1 MSKKILS
8 LVLSIIMLF
17 SVLSVAAS
25 AVTDD
30 DILTDYPVIL
40 IPGYSGT
47 ELDLVKEDGSTE
59 RVWHFGMEEV
69 TSRILKR
76 IVDLGKGLI
85 ATAGGNGQQLGATV
99 GEEVVDLLGVLR
111 CNDDGSSVNNIQIAN
126 PIAANCNMA
135 YLTENGLDEFKGE
148 PELFAEVSSLIGEEK
163 CYFFTE
169 DWRMSVLDCAAR
181 LDSFIQAVKKDS
193 GKDKVNLVA
202 VSHGGQ
208 VTATYLSLYGYK
220 KDVKNAVMT
229 VPAAGGAALAY
240 DIVSRNVKL
249 DTYTL
254 VYFLEHG
261 FVSENDYKW
270 LMTALNT
277 GFLNDVIEGILPY
290 VMEVIGNF
298 GSIWDFIPE
307 EYYDAL
313 KTKYLDPE
321 KNAGIIE
328 KSDVVHHDI
337 MRNYDKTLKDCI
349 EKYGMNVSIIA
360 GTGNPSVTGLSE
372 NSDAIITANDS
383 TGAVC
388 APYGKRFSDGYSG
401 LKTTCTDASHNHI
414 SPSMEV
420 DGTTAYLPENTWYVD
435 QLFHGMTFL
444 DDYTRELAVT
454 LLLTDS
460 LTDVYSSP
468 EYPQFHVST
477 NRSNAVYAYFK
488 GNADGFVGAEH
499 DTLVVKNLS
508 KEYPITITAI
518 NITGAELVARPLAF
532 VSVGPEEE
540 IEIPVTGT
548 LPEVSGKF
556 IQLQIDYYTEGN
568 KVTPTGKRVFDF
580 TVMNGERADYNFDEP
595 FVDSEYT
602 APADKIL
609 GDNATDAL
617 KKHGVYDL
625 VTFFVDL
632 FMAIMEMLG
641 VVRYL

>member
-8 LVLSIIMLF
+8 LVLSIVMLF

-40 IPGYSGT
+40 VPGYSGT
-47 ELDLVKEDGSTE
+47 ELDLVNDDGSTE
-59 RVWHFGMEEV
+59 RVWHFGAEDI

-85 ATAGGNGQQLGATV
+85 ATAGGNGQKLGATV

-111 CNDDGSSVNNIQIAN
+111 CNDDGSSLNNIQIAN
-126 PIAANCNMA
+126 PEAAKCNMA

-169 DWRMSVLDCAAR
+169 DWRMSVLDCAER
-181 LDSFIQAVKKDS
+181 LDSFIQEVKKDS
-193 GKDKVNLVA
+193 GKDKVNLIA

-208 VTATYLSLYGYK
+208 VTATYLSLYGCK

-240 DIVSRNVKL
+240 DIVSRTIKL

-254 VYFLEHG
+254 AYFLEHG

-270 LMTALNT
+270 LVSALNT
-277 GFLNDVIEGILPY
+277 GFLDDVIEGLLPY

-307 EYYDAL
+307 EYYDDL
-313 KTKYLDPE
+313 KAQYLDPE
-321 KNAGIIE
+321 KNAAIIE
-328 KSDVVHHDI
+328 KSDKVHHEI
-337 MRNYDKTLKDCI
+337 MRSYDKALSDCI
-349 EKYGMNVSIIA
+349 NKFGMNVSIIA
-360 GTGNPSVTGLSE
+360 GTGNPSVTGLKE
-372 NSDAIITANDS
+372 NSDAIITTNDS

-401 LKTTCTDASHNHI
+401 LKTTCSNESHNHI

-420 DGTTAYLPENTWYVD
+420 DGTTAYIPENTWYVD

-454 LLLTDS
+454 LLLTDT

-508 KEYPITITAI
+508 KEYPLTITAI

-532 VSVGPEEE
+532 VSIAPEEE

-568 KVTPTGKRVFDF
+568 KITPTGKRVLDF
-580 TVMNGERADYNFDEP
+580 TVMNGERADYNLDEP
-595 FVDSEYT
+595 FVDSEYA
-602 APADKIL
+602 APADGVL

-617 KKHGVYDL
+617 KKYGVYDL
-625 VTFFVDL
+625 VTFFIDL
-632 FMAIMEMLG
+632 FMAIMEKLG